1 MQCSW
6 CNFWL
11 DFNRSHVLVFDL
23 RYDGLAKMF
32 NVSERRQFDKRIIQ
46 RIQEHPRLSDSSSQL
61 LTEARIKMTVGKL
74 TRHLEF
80 KLAKTHLANSTS
92 KPLVMIITFISKL
105 VAIVSS
111 LFQPSRLKDR
121 TNKQTISKQNTKTS
135 FWLLNWALNI
145 FEFHIV
151 SYSSV
156 ILWWSNLNYIA
167 LPIAFW
173 EIRAWIV
180 QLSSPTLVM
189 HQLSNKCNQT
199 RPSLSIFL
207 IQNRIAEIW
216 WDLTHHTTHLDLQFG
231 ENDGSGDPVACRAF
245 VLSTGIVVLRTG
257 AFLWFSHIFVNFSQ
271 VSQIVSFSFLAWISA
286 RHN

>member
-1 MQCSW
+1 
-6 CNFWL
+6 
-11 DFNRSHVLVFDL
+11 
-23 RYDGLAKMF
+23 
-32 NVSERRQFDKRIIQ
+32 
-46 RIQEHPRLSDSSSQL
+46 
-61 LTEARIKMTVGKL
+61 
-74 TRHLEF
+74 
-80 KLAKTHLANSTS
+80 
-92 KPLVMIITFISKL
+92 MIITFISKL

-121 TNKQTISKQNTKTS
+121 TNKQTIFKQNTKTS

-231 ENDGSGDPVACRAF
+231 EMMDQETRSPVVPLSCPLALSCWEPGLSFGFLTFLSIFPKFLKSFHFLSWLEYLRGTIKAI
-245 VLSTGIVVLRTG
+245 VLSLLMTLSRIYELPTV
-257 AFLWFSHIFVNFSQ
+257 H
-271 VSQIVSFSFLAWISA
+271 
-286 RHN
+286 